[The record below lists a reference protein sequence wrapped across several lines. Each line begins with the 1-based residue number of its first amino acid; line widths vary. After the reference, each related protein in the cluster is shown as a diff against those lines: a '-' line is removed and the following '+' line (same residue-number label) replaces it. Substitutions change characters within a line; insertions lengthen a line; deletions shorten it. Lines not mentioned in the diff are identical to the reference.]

1 MTCAALTAL
10 MGQQNVA
17 LSDNSS
23 YAAALSS
30 YASQQEASLQ
40 PTCII
45 FPQTSSDVS
54 AAVVALQNQD
64 QRTPFAIRSGGHT
77 YWAGAANIADGVV
90 VDLTGVGASWGT
102 LYSLLDPLGL
112 SVNGGRV
119 AGVGVGGL
127 SLGGGISFFSPRYG
141 WTCDTVTNYQIVL
154 ANGSIVDANSQS
166 NPDLF
171 QALKGGNNNF
181 GIATYIEF
189 STFPQGNLWAASVS
203 NDLSLADD
211 VIAQFVNLNSPTA
224 YDEYASF
231 VMSFG
236 YTQAQDSMVITSD
249 LDYTQVTQSVE
260 NPPAVYEAW
269 LALPNLTST
278 SQIINMSSLS
288 VADQSIQPDGAR
300 SLSLV
305 TTLLSNTSVIK
316 AASEAWQANVPSITN
331 VPNISFALTFE
342 PLPPSFYSRG
352 ARTNSLGLANR
363 NESLAIAVITAN
375 WFTSTDDTLVNTT
388 MQSLLDNVN
397 SAATELGGS
406 DSYGNQSVALLQEV
420 RRRVD
425 PSLVFTEQVP
435 GGYKIPS

>member
-1 MTCAALTAL
+1 

-40 PTCII
+40 PACIL

-64 QRTPFAIRSGGHT
+64 QRTPFAIHSGGHT

-90 VDLTGVGASWGT
+90 VDLSNINDIELSTDQSTITAGVGASWGM

-112 SVNGGRV
+112 SVNGCRA
-119 AGVGVGGL
+119 AGV
-127 SLGGGISFFSPRYG
+127 
-141 WTCDTVTNYQIVL
+141 
-154 ANGSIVDANSQS
+154 
-166 NPDLF
+166 
-171 QALKGGNNNF
+171 ALKGGNNNF

-189 STFPQGNLWAASVS
+189 SPFPQGNLWAASVS

-224 YDEYASF
+224 YDRYASF

-278 SQIINMSSLS
+278 SQIINMSNLS
-288 VADQSIQPDGAR
+288 VADRSIQPDGAR
-300 SLSLV
+300 SLLLV

-406 DSYGNQSVALLQEV
+406 DSLIYLNYAGQYQNPISSYGNQSVPLLQEF
-420 RRRVD
+420 RQRVD
-425 PSLVFTEQVP
+425 QSLVFTEQVP